1 MNDYID
7 SSCLLTISAFSSNV
21 SLPHQLFDP
30 IDVHV
35 CSIGNFYWV
44 AGMTYERSVLEHDRE
59 LSWPFIVRTNVEREG
74 YLSFLLPLLQ
84 NSTYSLIVDSQQ
96 LQHAM
101 PSIDWI
107 DKAVMEIRNNPF
119 SIPVCGLHKD
129 SFVARGCMLIR
140 STDLRKAWTRTTI
153 RRTQTPAMVVFSHLF
168 HCMFNY
174 SFVDSIMP
182 QPKAKKEQYKLNSVI
197 ATKCKESGIQFFE
210 CFAGYHNDG
219 SIGVILP
226 QFKRM
231 WLDQQL
237 EALSASSEIIVLQD
251 AQHQDY
257 QSILRKWKRVRHI
270 WTTNWDS
277 PFFLRF
283 LVTLELT
290 TYYIH
295 NIDDDI
301 VFGNTTLQT
310 LNRMIDTG
318 NTTVGVMGRRVIRSD
333 YLEGHYSQI
342 GVRGKDESSTFG
354 DFLCNSYGG
363 TMETMKVFWRY
374 RPYTQN
380 NGEDIH
386 FSLSNLLECG
396 RRVRILPYDRQS
408 DHFTDHGSD
417 KVATCNTRNHYPLRG
432 KIIRSWLIKGVKF
445 WKGNITN
452 ESYPESIAEFYK
464 NYVRDGY
471 YES

>member
-1 MNDYID
+1 MSECLE
-7 SSCLLTISAFSSNV
+7 SSCLLTVSAFSSDV
-21 SLPHQLFDP
+21 SLPHQLDQT
-30 IDVHV
+30 IDTHV
-35 CSIGNFYWV
+35 CSVGYFFWV

-59 LSWPFIVRTNVEREG
+59 LSRPFIVRTSVEREG

-107 DKAVMEIRNNPF
+107 DKAIMEIRNNPF

-129 SFVARGCMLIR
+129 SLVARGCMLVR
-140 STDLRKAWTRTTI
+140 STDLRRAWTRTTVH
-153 RRTQTPAMVVFSHLF
+153 RTNTPAMEVFSHLLR
-168 HCMFNY
+168 CMFNY

-182 QPKAKKEQYKLNSVI
+182 QPKTKGEQYSLKNPI
-197 ATKCKESGIQFFE
+197 ANKCKESDLQFFE
-210 CFAGYHNDG
+210 CFADYHNDG

-237 EALSASSEIIVLQD
+237 ESLTAANEIIVLQD

-283 LVTLELT
+283 LVALELT

-301 VFGNTTLQT
+301 VFGNTTLET
-310 LNRMIDTG
+310 LNNMIDTS
-318 NTTVGVMGRRVIRSD
+318 NTTVGVMGRRVSGSD
-333 YLEGHYSQI
+333 YLKGYFSQI
-342 GVRGKDESSTFG
+342 VVRGKDESSTLG
-354 DFLCNSYGG
+354 DFLCNSYAG
-363 TMETMKVFWRY
+363 TMETMKIFWRY
-374 RPYTQN
+374 RPYTEN

-386 FSLSNLLECG
+386 YSLSNLLECG
-396 RRVRILPYDRQS
+396 RRVRVLPGDRIT
-408 DHFTDHGSD
+408 DRFTDYGSD
-417 KVATCNTRNHYPLRG
+417 NVATCATGNHYPLRG
-432 KIIRSWLIKGVKF
+432 KILRSWLMKGVDF
-445 WKGNITN
+445 LNSNITYD
-452 ESYPESIAEFYK
+452 SYPESVAGFYK
-464 NYVRDGY
+464 DYRRDDY